1 MLQQL
6 LDRFLLRAVFNAFV
20 AVDSFF
26 VLGGCLLAYATF
38 AQVWGTKIIV
48 LFIALLT
55 CVFHSV
61 AA

>member
-38 AQVWGTKIIV
+38 AQVRKTRDQK
-48 LFIALLT
+48 
-55 CVFHSV
+55 
-61 AA
+61 